1 LKRLVPGR
9 CQFGVIGFEYG
20 SFGDEDIGAV
30 IDLGK
35 GLDEKSAQ
43 AAFGPIA
50 LDGVAHFFPGDES
63 DAIFVASP
71 EKEDEPGGM
80 PDFVGPL
87 VDAVELT
94 LAGEGLEMLYTANL
108 FLPLARRALMT
119 LRPFLVFIR
128 VRKPWVRLRGVL

>member
-1 LKRLVPGR
+1 VPSR
-9 CQFGVIGFEYG
+9 SERAEVGFEDRGFGHEDVGAG
-20 SFGDEDIGAV
+20 SESGEGFDEEGAQ
-30 IDLGK
+30 
-35 GLDEKSAQ
+35 EP
-43 AAFGPIA
+43 FGPVA
-50 LDGVAHFFPGDES
+50 PDGVAHLFPGDER
-63 DAIFVASP
+63 DLRVGAFP

-94 LAGEGLEMLYTANL
+94 LAGEGLKVLYTANL

-128 VRKPWVRLRGVL
+128 VRKPWVRLRGVLWG